1 MDPLMELIQKMNE
14 ALARYQAVADRVR
27 ELHARLESAGSSRAA
42 ARVRVDLEEA
52 EAEMRALNAELLAL
66 QARVEEE
73 RERRLRERI
82 PIHPRRMETGNDV
95 NVTLKQDLEDVQD
108 AVRALRERI
117 RATFE
122 DWVIAKRRF
131 GEYTWSIH
139 DVVAH
144 IEDIF
149 RRDAEDVLRFLP
161 GALIDE
167 YRRKL

>member
-1 MDPLMELIQKMNE
+1 MDSMMELIQKMNE
-14 ALARYQAVADRVR
+14 TLARYQAAADRVR

-42 ARVRVDLEEA
+42 ARIRVDLEEA
-52 EAEMRALNAELLAL
+52 EAEMRALNAEMIAL
-66 QARVEEE
+66 QTRIEEE

-82 PIHPRRMETGNDV
+82 PLHPRRMETGNDV
-95 NVTLKQDLEDVQD
+95 NTALKEDLEDVRE

-122 DWVIAKRRF
+122 DWVVAKRRF

-149 RRDAEDVLRFLP
+149 RREAEDVLRFLP
-161 GALIDE
+161 GAFIQE
-167 YRRKL
+167 YQRKP

>member
-1 MDPLMELIQKMNE
+1 MDPMIELMKQMNE
-14 ALARYQAVADRVR
+14 ALARYQGAADRVR

-42 ARVRVDLEEA
+42 ARIRVDLEEA
-52 EAEMRALNAELLAL
+52 EAEMRALNAEITAL
-66 QARVEEE
+66 QTQIEGE

-82 PIHPRRMETGNDV
+82 PIHPRRMATGNDV
-95 NVTLKQDLEDVQD
+95 NTTLKEDLEDVRE

-131 GEYTWSIH
+131 GEYTWEIH

-149 RRDAEDVLRFLP
+149 RREADDVLRFLP
-161 GALIDE
+161 GALIHE
-167 YRRKL
+167 YRHKP